1 MAAAAGQPAD
11 TMAVWSCGGDTLV
24 EGIVFVLPDG
34 DMRLL
39 QITQVL
45 MLAGVVARAVVEPLQ
60 FADGV
65 LGLPVFGVVGLKLA

>member
-45 MLAGVVARAVVEPLQ
+45 MLAGVVTCTVVKPLQ
-60 FADGV
+60 LACSV
-65 LGLPVFGVVGLKLA
+65 LGQQ